1 MREKESM
8 EDLDKLILTL
18 KETKT
23 IPHLLF
29 YGEPHAGK
37 RKKLHMFLRQIYS
50 PEDFKQYC
58 MKIEC
63 ATSNGIKMIRDVI
76 KEFAKQQI
84 GTHVYF
90 KSIVL
95 YDAENLT
102 IDAQYSLR
110 RCIEVYSKTTR
121 FFIVTSN
128 RDRLLNPICSRFVHL
143 YVHKSPIVKEPHVF
157 PSSLKKWLKEP
168 DLTQVATKLYSQGV
182 YGDMLLDYF
191 KESDKY
197 CLVKFK
203 YESVCKELKN
213 EVWIL
218 HYLLQSFL
226 G

>member
-1 MREKESM
+1 MESNM
-8 EDLDKLILTL
+8 EEMDKLIHTL

-29 YGEPHAGK
+29 YGEPHSGK
-37 RKKLHMFLRQIYS
+37 RKCVHAFLRNIYT
-50 PEDFKQYC
+50 PEEYKQYC

-63 ATSNGIKMIRDVI
+63 ATFNGIKMIRDVI

-84 GTHVYF
+84 GHQVYF

-128 RDRLLNPICSRFVHL
+128 RDRLLNPICSRFVHI
-143 YVHKSPIVKEPHVF
+143 YIPKESIPCDPPVF
-157 PSSLKKWLKEP
+157 PTSMKKWLKEP
-168 DLTQVATKLYSQGV
+168 DLTKVAYKLYSQGV
-182 YGDMLLDYF
+182 YGDMLLEYF
-191 KESDKY
+191 RDSDRF
-197 CLVKFK
+197 VSVQFR

-213 EVWIL
+213 EIWIL
-218 HYLLQSFL
+218 YYLLESFL

>member
-1 MREKESM
+1 M
-8 EDLDKLILTL
+8 EEIAKLLHTL
-18 KETKT
+18 EETKT

-37 RKKLHMFLRQIYS
+37 RTCVNTFLRDLYT
-50 PEDFKQYC
+50 PEEYKKYC

-84 GTHVYF
+84 GSQVYF

-95 YDAENLT
+95 YDSENLT

-121 FFIVTSN
+121 FFLVTSN
-128 RDRLLNPICSRFVHL
+128 RDRLLQPICSRFVHIYL
-143 YVHKSPIVKEPHVF
+143 AKKPISQDSFLF
-157 PSSLKKWLKEP
+157 PSSMKKWLKEP
-168 DLTQVATKLYSQGV
+168 DLTKVAVKLYSQGV

-191 KESDKY
+191 KDSDRY
-197 CLVKFK
+197 IAVQFK

-218 HYLLQSFL
+218 YYLLESFL

>member
-1 MREKESM
+1 MRKKIRM
-8 EDLDKLILTL
+8 EDLDHLIETL
-18 KETKT
+18 KETRT

-37 RKKLHMFLRQIYS
+37 RKLVDVFLRKIYK
-50 PEDFKQYC
+50 PEEYKQYC

-84 GTHVYF
+84 GSHVYF

-128 RDRLLNPICSRFVHL
+128 RDRLLNPICSRFVHR
-143 YVHKSPIVKEPHVF
+143 YVPKTPIFKEPMTF
-157 PSSLKKWLKEP
+157 PPSLKKWLKDP
-168 DLTQVATKLYSQGV
+168 DLTKTALKLYSQGV
-182 YGDMLLDYF
+182 YGDMLLEYF
-191 KESDKY
+191 KDSDRF
-197 CLVKFK
+197 CLVNFK
-203 YESVCKELKN
+203 YDSVCKELKN

>member
-1 MREKESM
+1 M
-8 EDLDKLILTL
+8 EDLDKLITTL

-37 RKKLHMFLRQIYS
+37 RKKVHSFLRQIYT
-50 PEDFKQYC
+50 PEEYKQYC

-84 GTHVYF
+84 CNKVYF

-128 RDRLLNPICSRFVHL
+128 RDRLLNPICSRFVHI
-143 YVHKSPIVKEPHVF
+143 YVPKAEIIKDSLLF

-168 DLTQVATKLYSQGV
+168 DLTKVATKLYSQGV
-182 YGDMLLDYF
+182 YGDMLMEYF
-191 KESDKY
+191 KEHEKEKY

-203 YESVCKELKN
+203 YDSVCKELKN

-218 HYLLQSFL
+218 YYVLQSFL

>member
-1 MREKESM
+1 MKRSEM
-8 EDLDKLILTL
+8 EDLDRLIVTL

-37 RKKLHMFLRQIYS
+37 RKRVHAFLRQIYT
-50 PEDFKQYC
+50 PEEYKQYC

-76 KEFAKQQI
+76 KEFAKLQI
-84 GTHVYF
+84 GNHVYF

-143 YVHKSPIVKEPHVF
+143 YVPKTEIVKEPVPY
-157 PSSLKKWLKEP
+157 PSSIKKWLKEP
-168 DLTQVATKLYSQGV
+168 DLTKVATKLYSQGV
-182 YGDMLLDYF
+182 YGDLLLSYF
-191 KESDKY
+191 KDHANY

-203 YESVCKELKN
+203 YESVCKELKS

-218 HYLLQSFL
+218 YYVLQSFL

>member
-1 MREKESM
+1 M
-8 EDLDKLILTL
+8 EEVSKLLHTL
-18 KETKT
+18 EETKT
-23 IPHLLF
+23 IPHVLF

-37 RKKLHMFLRQIYS
+37 RKCVNAFLRNLYTS
-50 PEDFKQYC
+50 EEHKKYC

-84 GTHVYF
+84 GHQVYF

-128 RDRLLNPICSRFVHL
+128 RDRLLNPICSRFVHI
-143 YVHKSPIVKEPHVF
+143 YIHKTPIPSPAYAF
-157 PSSLKKWLKEP
+157 PPSLKKWLKEP
-168 DLTQVATKLYSQGV
+168 DLTKVAQKLYSQGV
-182 YGDMLLDYF
+182 YGDMLLEHFRDH
-191 KESDKY
+191 DKY
-197 CLVKFK
+197 ILVQFK

-218 HYLLQSFL
+218 YYLLESFL
-226 G
+226 GS